1 MNKLVFPAIGAVF
14 SLLNA
19 NAATIFDAST
29 SNSNVVTNNFNLSSN
44 SFTGTTGALV
54 LTTVAAP
61 NASIPGN
68 TSGNNNASGL
78 ASSQDIDT
86 LMGGLGLVST
96 DTVTMTMTVSSTTGA
111 NNLRA
116 NGIEFGMSPNGTAF
130 RPTNASGDPGINL
143 IFQIDAD
150 NDDSGMALGNITS
163 GDGTLLNAAGWA
175 VTEASLADGFTMTLV
190 ADSAGF
196 NFTLTDIQEFGNLT
210 NTTLT
215 FGSTFAGTEFID
227 NFGGG
232 HLYYA
237 RQGSNGTVDVNLSE
251 FSIDVTSAIPEPSTA
266 LLSFLGFAGLLR
278 RRRAR

>member
-1 MNKLVFPAIGAVF
+1 MNKLIFPAIGTVF

-61 NASIPGN
+61 NASVPGN

-111 NNLRA
+111 NDLKA
-116 NGIEFGMSPNGTAF
+116 NGIEFGMSSDGTSF
-130 RPTNASGDPGINL
+130 RPAGNL
-143 IFQIDAD
+143 LLQIDAD
-150 NDDSGMALGNITS
+150 NDNSGMAINGITS
-163 GDGTLLNAAGWA
+163 LTINAAGWA
-175 VTEASLADGFTMTLV
+175 VTEASLADGFTVTLV

-210 NTTLT
+210 NTTLI

>member
-1 MNKLVFPAIGAVF
+1 MNKLIFPAIGTVF
-14 SLLNA
+14 SLLNV
-19 NAATIFDAST
+19 NAAIIFDADT
-29 SNSNVVTNNFNLSSN
+29 TNANVVGNNFNLSSN

-61 NASIPGN
+61 NASVPGN

-116 NGIEFGMSPNGTAF
+116 NGIEFGMSPNGTGF
-130 RPTNASGDPGINL
+130 RPNDNL
-143 IFQIDAD
+143 LLQIDAD
-150 NDDSGMALGNITS
+150 NDNSGMAINGIT
-163 GDGTLLNAAGWA
+163 TLTLNAAGWA
-175 VTEASLADGFTMTLV
+175 VTEASLADGFTVSLV

-196 NFTLTDIQEFGNLT
+196 NFTLSDIAEVGGS
-210 NTTLT
+210 NTTLA
-215 FGSTFAGTEFID
+215 FGGTFAGTEFID

-237 RQGSNGTVDVNLSE
+237 RQGSNGTADVNLSE
-251 FSIDVTSAIPEPSTA
+251 FSIDVTPIPEPSTA

-278 RRRAR
+278 RRRAS